1 MSAAKAKSGARS
13 TAKRAATGA
22 AKTAAKSAAKGAAK
36 TAAKTATK
44 TGTRAVAAAVSSDR
58 IGRGTRWTEDQVTL
72 LLSTVR
78 NSATA
83 KQAFETVAKELGKST
98 GTVQQKYYNLQKA
111 AGGSSAP
118 RKRGRPAGSTNR
130 STASAAPRA
139 ASNGGTSAAALRT
152 MTVDELVTLAKNVKG
167 EIDRRSAE
175 LAAASKLLAG

>member
-1 MSAAKAKSGARS
+1 MSAAKARS

-22 AKTAAKSAAKGAAK
+22 AKSAAKGAAK
-36 TAAKTATK
+36 SAARTATK
-44 TGTRAVAAAVSSDR
+44 TGTRAVAAGGDR
-58 IGRGTRWTEDQVTL
+58 IGRGTRWTEDQVSL

-78 NSATA
+78 NSDTA

-130 STASAAPRA
+130 ATSTSTSRASSSAPTAA
-139 ASNGGTSAAALRT
+139 GLKT